1 MHLPL
6 SARVCDEV
14 GAALIWREA
23 SASTNSDL
31 VSRAARVAT
40 ELRDARLAEHATT
53 DSGPPQ
59 TALAD
64 LTVLATDT
72 QTAGRGRLDRAWSTP
87 PGTAL
92 AVSVFLAH
100 EPGGAP
106 APLGS
111 ASSAPNPAAAL
122 PRATLDPRRLGWV
135 PLFAGVAM
143 VRAVRSLG
151 VTGAGLKWPNDVLV
165 DGRKLC
171 GILTELTPTGV
182 VVGAGLNVSMTA
194 QQLPVPTATSLVI
207 EGVPEHGEPRR
218 AGVDDLD
225 ATADSEAAPTS
236 AAPTPNPTTAGPTTL
251 LDRALAAYL
260 REFVQLVGR
269 WREAEHP
276 ADLRPAVEQHLQTVG
291 LAVRVDLSGQPPL
304 RGVAVGLDDDGRLLV
319 RESATSGVVAVA
331 AGDVTHLRYE

>member
-1 MHLPL
+1 MNLPL
-6 SARVCDEV
+6 SSSASAEL
-14 GAALIWREA
+14 GATLVWREA

-31 VSRAARVAT
+31 VSRAVR
-40 ELRDARLAEHATT
+40 ATT
-53 DSGPPQ
+53 ESPE

-64 LTVLATDT
+64 LTIIATDT

-100 EPGGAP
+100 EPGGA
-106 APLGS
+106 S
-111 ASSAPNPAAAL
+111 PAAA
-122 PRATLDPRRLGWV
+122 LDPRRLGWV
-135 PLFAGVAM
+135 PLLAGVAM
-143 VRAVRSLG
+143 VRAVRGLG

-207 EGVPEHGEPRR
+207 EGLPEHGEL
-218 AGVDDLD
+218 VDG
-225 ATADSEAAPTS
+225 ETS
-236 AAPTPNPTTAGPTTL
+236 TL

-260 REFVQLVGR
+260 RELVQLVGR

-276 ADLRPAVEQHLQTVG
+276 ADLRPLVEQHLQTLG
-291 LAVRVDLSGQPPL
+291 LAVRVDLPGQQPL
-304 RGVAVGLDDDGRLLV
+304 RGVASGLDDDGRLLV
-319 RESATSGVVAVA
+319 RESATSAVVAVA

>member
-1 MHLPL
+1 MNLPL
-6 SARVCDEV
+6 SSSASAEL
-14 GAALIWREA
+14 GATLVWREA

-31 VSRAARVAT
+31 VSRAVR
-40 ELRDARLAEHATT
+40 ATT
-53 DSGPPQ
+53 ESPE

-64 LTVLATDT
+64 LTIIATDT

-100 EPGGAP
+100 EPGGA
-106 APLGS
+106 S
-111 ASSAPNPAAAL
+111 PAAA
-122 PRATLDPRRLGWV
+122 LDPRRLGWV
-135 PLFAGVAM
+135 PLLAGVAM
-143 VRAVRSLG
+143 VRAVRGLG

-194 QQLPVPTATSLVI
+194 QQLPVPTATSLVL
-207 EGVPEHGEPRR
+207 EGLPEHGEP
-218 AGVDDLD
+218 VDGEG
-225 ATADSEAAPTS
+225 A
-236 AAPTPNPTTAGPTTL
+236 TL

-260 REFVQLVGR
+260 RELVQLVGR

-276 ADLRPAVEQHLQTVG
+276 ADLRPLVEQHLQTLG
-291 LAVRVDLSGQPPL
+291 LAVRVDLPGQQPL
-304 RGVAVGLDDDGRLLV
+304 RGVASGLDDDGRLLV
-319 RESATSGVVAVA
+319 RESATSAVVAVA

>member
-1 MHLPL
+1 MHLPI
-6 SARVCDEV
+6 SARVCDEI
-14 GAALIWREA
+14 GATLIWREA
-23 SASTNSDL
+23 SASTNSEL
-31 VSRAARVAT
+31 VSQAA
-40 ELRDARLAEHATT
+40 H
-53 DSGPPQ
+53 
-59 TALAD
+59 AD

-100 EPGGAP
+100 EPGGAD
-106 APLGS
+106 
-111 ASSAPNPAAAL
+111 SAPA
-122 PRATLDPRRLGWV
+122 LDPRRLGWV
-135 PLFAGVAM
+135 PLLAGVAM

-151 VTGAGLKWPNDVLV
+151 VGTAGLKWPNDVLV

-207 EGVPEHGEPRR
+207 EGLPEHGEL
-218 AGVDDLD
+218 VDG
-225 ATADSEAAPTS
+225 ETS
-236 AAPTPNPTTAGPTTL
+236 TL

-260 REFVQLVGR
+260 RELVQLVGR

-276 ADLRPAVEQHLQTVG
+276 ADLRPLVEQHLQTLG
-291 LAVRVDLSGQPPL
+291 LAVRVDLPGQPPL
-304 RGVAVGLDDDGRLLV
+304 RGMAVGLDEDGRLTV
-319 RESATSGVVAVA
+319 SGVPDRSATSGVVAVA

>member
-1 MHLPL
+1 MQLPI
-6 SARVCDEV
+6 SARVCDDLGV
-14 GAALIWREA
+14 ALLWREA
-23 SASTNSDL
+23 SASTNSEL
-31 VSRAARVAT
+31 VSQAARVVA
-40 ELRDARLAEHATT
+40 EPRHARRTGHATT
-53 DSGPPQ
+53 DSGWPQ

-64 LTVLATDT
+64 LTAIATDT

-100 EPGGAP
+100 EPSGAS
-106 APLGS
+106 AAS
-111 ASSAPNPAAAL
+111 ASPASASPASA
-122 PRATLDPRRLGWV
+122 LDPRRVGWV
-135 PLFAGVAM
+135 PLLAGVAM

-151 VTGAGLKWPNDVLV
+151 VAAAGLKWPNDVLV

-182 VVGAGLNVSMTA
+182 VVGAGLNLTMSQ
-194 QQLPVPTATSLVI
+194 QQLPVPSATSLVI
-207 EGVPEHGEPRR
+207 EG
-218 AGVDDLD
+218 A
-225 ATADSEAAPTS
+225 S
-236 AAPTPNPTTAGPTTL
+236 AAAEQGDGAPASL

-260 REFVQLVGR
+260 RELVQLVGR

-276 ADLRPAVEQHLQTVG
+276 EDLRPLVEQHLQTLG
-291 LAVRVDLSGQPPL
+291 LAVRVDLPGQTPL

-319 RESATSGVVAVA
+319 RSGGGDSPATSGVVAVA

>member
-1 MHLPL
+1 MNLPL
-6 SARVCDEV
+6 SSSASAEL
-14 GAALIWREA
+14 GATLVWREA

-31 VSRAARVAT
+31 VSRAVR
-40 ELRDARLAEHATT
+40 ATT
-53 DSGPPQ
+53 ESPE

-64 LTVLATDT
+64 LTIIATDT

-100 EPGGAP
+100 EPGGA
-106 APLGS
+106 S
-111 ASSAPNPAAAL
+111 PAAA
-122 PRATLDPRRLGWV
+122 LDPRRLGWV
-135 PLFAGVAM
+135 PLLAGVAM
-143 VRAVRSLG
+143 VRAVRGLG

-207 EGVPEHGEPRR
+207 EGLPEHGEP
-218 AGVDDLD
+218 VDGEG
-225 ATADSEAAPTS
+225 A
-236 AAPTPNPTTAGPTTL
+236 TL

-260 REFVQLVGR
+260 RELVQLVGR

-276 ADLRPAVEQHLQTVG
+276 ADLRPLVEQHLQTLG
-291 LAVRVDLSGQPPL
+291 LAVRVDLPGQQPL
-304 RGVAVGLDDDGRLLV
+304 RGVASGLDDDGRLLV
-319 RESATSGVVAVA
+319 RESATSAVVAVA

>member
-14 GAALIWREA
+14 GVALIWREA

-31 VSRAARVAT
+31 VSRAARVAS
-40 ELRDARLAEHATT
+40 ELRDARLPEHATA
-53 DSGPPQ
+53 DSGPPP

-100 EPGGAP
+100 EPSGAP
-106 APLGS
+106 ELVGS
-111 ASSAPNPAAAL
+111 ASSARDPAAAL

-135 PLFAGVAM
+135 PLLAGVAM

-151 VTGAGLKWPNDVLV
+151 VTGGGLKWPNDVLV

-218 AGVDDLD
+218 ANVDDLD
-225 ATADSEAAPTS
+225 ATADSE

-260 REFVQLVGR
+260 RELVQLVGR

-276 ADLRPAVEQHLQTVG
+276 ADLRPVVEQHLQTVG
-291 LAVRVDLSGQPPL
+291 LAVRVDLPGQPPL

-319 RESATSGVVAVA
+319 RETATSGVVAVA

>member
-1 MHLPL
+1 MNLPL
-6 SARVCDEV
+6 SSSASAEL
-14 GAALIWREA
+14 GATLVWREA

-31 VSRAARVAT
+31 VSRAVRAT
-40 ELRDARLAEHATT
+40 PESP
-53 DSGPPQ
+53 DS
-59 TALAD
+59 ALAD
-64 LTVLATDT
+64 LTIIATDT

-100 EPGGAP
+100 APGGA
-106 APLGS
+106 S
-111 ASSAPNPAAAL
+111 PAAA
-122 PRATLDPRRLGWV
+122 LDPRRLGWV
-135 PLFAGVAM
+135 PLLAGVAM
-143 VRAVRSLG
+143 VRAVRGLG

-194 QQLPVPTATSLVI
+194 QQLPVPTATSLVL
-207 EGVPEHGEPRR
+207 EGLPEHGEP
-218 AGVDDLD
+218 VDGEG
-225 ATADSEAAPTS
+225 A
-236 AAPTPNPTTAGPTTL
+236 TL

-260 REFVQLVGR
+260 RELVQLVGR

-276 ADLRPAVEQHLQTVG
+276 ADLRPLVEQHLQTLG
-291 LAVRVDLSGQPPL
+291 LAVRVDLPGQPPL
-304 RGVAVGLDDDGRLLV
+304 RGVASGLDDDGRLLV
-319 RESATSGVVAVA
+319 RESATSAVVAVA